1 MRYKL
6 KIQIGNNEPNFGK
19 GVVELLELCDKYG
32 SLSKAYKEMGMSNSK
47 AWKIIKR
54 AQEDL
59 GYELV
64 HTTSGGSLGGGSQL
78 TLEGKKYKFIP
89 NKYLRKYLKM
99 NNEEVLIIT
108 FKSIQDV
115 LDLESK
121 TKNGRM
127 IPVPSCV
134 KAGCGMCFMSKD
146 LDEEKW
152 KLFLE
157 EQDVLYEDIVRV
169 NF

>member
-1 MRYKL
+1 M
-6 KIQIGNNEPNFGK
+6 
-19 GVVELLELCDKYG
+19 
-32 SLSKAYKEMGMSNSK
+32 
-47 AWKIIKR
+47 
-54 AQEDL
+54 
-59 GYELV
+59 
-64 HTTSGGSLGGGSQL
+64 
-78 TLEGKKYKFIP
+78 
-89 NKYLRKYLKM
+89 NK
-99 NNEEVLIIT
+99 EEVLIIT

-134 KAGCGMCFMSKD
+134 KAGCGMCFSCQNKEM
-146 LDEEKW
+146 EKW

-157 EQDVLYEDIVRV
+157 EQNVLYEDIVKV

>member
-1 MRYKL
+1 M
-6 KIQIGNNEPNFGK
+6 N
-19 GVVELLELCDKYG
+19 
-32 SLSKAYKEMGMSNSK
+32 KE
-47 AWKIIKR
+47 
-54 AQEDL
+54 
-59 GYELV
+59 
-64 HTTSGGSLGGGSQL
+64 
-78 TLEGKKYKFIP
+78 EGKT
-89 NKYLRKYLKM
+89 
-99 NNEEVLIIT
+99 IT

-146 LDEEKW
+146 LDEKKW

-157 EQDVLYEDIVRV
+157 EQDVLYEDIVRMK
-169 NF
+169 F

>member
-1 MRYKL
+1 MKL
-6 KIQIGNNEPNFGK
+6 
-19 GVVELLELCDKYG
+19 
-32 SLSKAYKEMGMSNSK
+32 
-47 AWKIIKR
+47 
-54 AQEDL
+54 
-59 GYELV
+59 
-64 HTTSGGSLGGGSQL
+64 
-78 TLEGKKYKFIP
+78 
-89 NKYLRKYLKM
+89 NK
-99 NNEEVLIIT
+99 EEVLIIT

-121 TKNGRM
+121 TNNGRM

-157 EQDVLYEDIVRV
+157 EQGVLYEDIVRV

>member
-1 MRYKL
+1 M
-6 KIQIGNNEPNFGK
+6 
-19 GVVELLELCDKYG
+19 
-32 SLSKAYKEMGMSNSK
+32 
-47 AWKIIKR
+47 
-54 AQEDL
+54 
-59 GYELV
+59 
-64 HTTSGGSLGGGSQL
+64 
-78 TLEGKKYKFIP
+78 
-89 NKYLRKYLKM
+89 NK
-99 NNEEVLIIT
+99 EEVLIIT

-157 EQDVLYEDIVRV
+157 EQNKPGDWFDDKEQNILYEGIVRV
-169 NF
+169 KF

>member
-1 MRYKL
+1 M
-6 KIQIGNNEPNFGK
+6 
-19 GVVELLELCDKYG
+19 
-32 SLSKAYKEMGMSNSK
+32 
-47 AWKIIKR
+47 
-54 AQEDL
+54 
-59 GYELV
+59 
-64 HTTSGGSLGGGSQL
+64 
-78 TLEGKKYKFIP
+78 
-89 NKYLRKYLKM
+89 NK
-99 NNEEVLIIT
+99 EEVLIIT

-134 KAGCGMCFMSKD
+134 KA

-157 EQDVLYEDIVRV
+157 EQNVLYEDIVRV

>member
-1 MRYKL
+1 M
-6 KIQIGNNEPNFGK
+6 
-19 GVVELLELCDKYG
+19 
-32 SLSKAYKEMGMSNSK
+32 SK
-47 AWKIIKR
+47 
-54 AQEDL
+54 
-59 GYELV
+59 
-64 HTTSGGSLGGGSQL
+64 
-78 TLEGKKYKFIP
+78 
-89 NKYLRKYLKM
+89 
-99 NNEEVLIIT
+99 EEVLIIT

-157 EQDVLYEDIVRV
+157 EQNVLYEGIVRV

>member
-1 MRYKL
+1 M
-6 KIQIGNNEPNFGK
+6 
-19 GVVELLELCDKYG
+19 
-32 SLSKAYKEMGMSNSK
+32 
-47 AWKIIKR
+47 
-54 AQEDL
+54 
-59 GYELV
+59 
-64 HTTSGGSLGGGSQL
+64 
-78 TLEGKKYKFIP
+78 
-89 NKYLRKYLKM
+89 NK
-99 NNEEVLIIT
+99 EEVLIIT

-134 KAGCGMCFMSKD
+134 KAGCGMCLLALLTIESTSLAQGCGMCFMSKD

-157 EQDVLYEDIVRV
+157 EQNVLYEGIVRV

>member
-1 MRYKL
+1 M
-6 KIQIGNNEPNFGK
+6 
-19 GVVELLELCDKYG
+19 
-32 SLSKAYKEMGMSNSK
+32 SK
-47 AWKIIKR
+47 
-54 AQEDL
+54 
-59 GYELV
+59 
-64 HTTSGGSLGGGSQL
+64 
-78 TLEGKKYKFIP
+78 
-89 NKYLRKYLKM
+89 
-99 NNEEVLIIT
+99 EEVLIIT

-121 TKNGRM
+121 TKSGRM

-152 KLFLE
+152 KAFLK
-157 EQDVLYEDIVRV
+157 EQDILYEDIVRV

>member
-1 MRYKL
+1 M
-6 KIQIGNNEPNFGK
+6 
-19 GVVELLELCDKYG
+19 
-32 SLSKAYKEMGMSNSK
+32 
-47 AWKIIKR
+47 
-54 AQEDL
+54 
-59 GYELV
+59 
-64 HTTSGGSLGGGSQL
+64 
-78 TLEGKKYKFIP
+78 
-89 NKYLRKYLKM
+89 NK
-99 NNEEVLIIT
+99 EEVLIIT

-157 EQDVLYEDIVRV
+157 EQNKPGDWFDDKEQKTTKHFV
-169 NF
+169 